1 MKYFLTLLTL
11 IAFSGPTFA
20 QKLDVG
26 VNIPANLGETFS
38 EEKVSYGQFKGQPFY
53 LLVWDSANEFL
64 LRDILRRTANSPAPV
79 VVMCMGRVKVGSR
92 RKDYTE
98 CEYQADILNNERV
111 TLIKSKRNRIAK
123 SIKLPQADHLFV
135 VDEKGKVVQKVSLR
149 VR

>member
-1 MKYFLTLLTL
+1 
-11 IAFSGPTFA
+11 
-20 QKLDVG
+20 
-26 VNIPANLGETFS
+26 
-38 EEKVSYGQFKGQPFY
+38 
-53 LLVWDSANEFL
+53 
-64 LRDILRRTANSPAPV
+64 
-79 VVMCMGRVKVGSR
+79 MGRVKVGSR